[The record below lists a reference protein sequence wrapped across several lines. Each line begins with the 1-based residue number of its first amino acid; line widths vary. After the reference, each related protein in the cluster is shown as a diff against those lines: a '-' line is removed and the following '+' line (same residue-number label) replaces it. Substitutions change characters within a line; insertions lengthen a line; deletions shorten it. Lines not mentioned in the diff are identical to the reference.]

1 MSGDN
6 SESHYKTMEVIIVQ
20 SIIKSVLDSIE
31 AISERPL
38 VTLPS
43 MSDDDSESH
52 YKTMEVIIV
61 TIKSVLEELTSG
73 NSVILD
79 VRVTIVNLINK
90 TMEVIIVQSIIKS
103 VLDSIEA
110 ISERPLVTL
119 PSLMSGDNSESHY
132 KTMEVIIV
140 QSIVLLSRCWIQLK
154 LSQKDLATLSSLMS
168 GDNSES
174 HYKTMEVII
183 VTVHY

>member
-6 SESHYKTMEVIIVQ
+6 SESHY
-20 SIIKSVLDSIE
+20 
-31 AISERPL
+31 
-38 VTLPS
+38 
-43 MSDDDSESH
+43 
-52 YKTMEVIIV
+52 
-61 TIKSVLEELTSG
+61 
-73 NSVILD
+73 
-79 VRVTIVNLINK
+79 K

-140 QSIVLLSRCWIQLK
+140 QSIIKSVLDSIEAISER
-154 LSQKDLATLSSLMS
+154 SS
-168 GDNSES
+168 GNS
-174 HYKTMEVII
+174 VILD
-183 VTVHY
+183 VW